1 MPRRPVISSR
11 RERRASEPLGDIR
24 TKCRRAGWTGKLTR
38 RELFHDAAYYSFA
51 NQGRNT
57 TMNTLP
63 IASLAGGFVF
73 SRVVHAIGMLFTTPP
88 VRAIAMLVNHASIV
102 AAGEWLLWSVM

>member
-1 MPRRPVISSR
+1 
-11 RERRASEPLGDIR
+11 
-24 TKCRRAGWTGKLTR
+24 
-38 RELFHDAAYYSFA
+38 
-51 NQGRNT
+51 
-57 TMNTLP
+57 MNTLP